1 MFGGGAENDE
11 ERITHSLMI
20 FRASFH
26 RLGFYTDRHI
36 DRQTQADTY
45 RHRETDRQTD
55 INTHKSSPMFPYSKS
70 QSPC

>member
-26 RLGFYTDRHI
+26 KDEFYNNNSNVVQRLLLTDLM
-36 DRQTQADTY
+36 
-45 RHRETDRQTD
+45 
-55 INTHKSSPMFPYSKS
+55 NF
-70 QSPC
+70 